1 MEAIASESDPLRGLR
16 VNIVTPYDLSVSGGV
31 NTHAAGLGRELQRRG
46 AAVLLFGPA
55 SHPNR
60 LPEGLPVIPCGPS
73 VPIPVAGSVARLAI
87 DPRIGAAMRRLLAE
101 HPCDVLHLHEPFV
114 PMTSFGALLFSRTAT
129 VGTFHL
135 TRERPHL
142 LYLFAQPV
150 VRPLAR
156 KLHAR
161 IAVSE
166 AARRTVAR
174 FLPGEYRIV
183 PNGIEYERFDGGP
196 RAGPAGQRIL
206 FLGRLEPRKGVLVAI
221 RAFAEVVRALP
232 QAELVIAGDGPLRA
246 AAEAIVRELGVTEA
260 VRFAGPVRESEL
272 PDAYRSAD
280 VFCAPATGNE
290 SFGLVLAEAMAAG
303 TPVVASV
310 NPGYAAVVEDGTSGI
325 LVPPGD
331 HRALAAAML
340 EVLRDPGLWRSLSEG
355 GRQRARRFAWSV
367 LADEILAVYHEAA
380 LRAGRP
386 LPLERTPAPAV

>member
-1 MEAIASESDPLRGLR
+1 MAAVASEPDSLRGLR

-31 NTHAAGLGRELQRRG
+31 NTHVTGLGRELQRRG

-55 SHPNR
+55 SDPHR
-60 LPEGLPVIPCGPS
+60 LPEGVPTIPCGPS

-87 DPRIGAAMRRLLAE
+87 DPRIGAAMRRLLSE

-114 PMTSFGALLFSRTAT
+114 PMTSFGALLFSRTVT

-142 LYLFAQPV
+142 LYFFAQPI

-174 FLPGEYRIV
+174 FVPGEYRIV

-196 RAGPAGQRIL
+196 RSRPSGQRVL

-221 RAFAEVVRALP
+221 RAFAEVARALP
-232 QAELVIAGDGPLRA
+232 QAELVIAGDGPLRP
-246 AAEAIVRELGVTEA
+246 AAERLARELGVAGA
-260 VRFAGPVRESEL
+260 VHFAGPVRECEL
-272 PDAYRSAD
+272 PKAYRSAD
-280 VFCAPATGNE
+280 LFCAPATGNE
-290 SFGLVLAEAMAAG
+290 SFGLVLVEAMAAG
-303 TPVVASV
+303 TPVVASA
-310 NPGYAAVVEDGTSGI
+310 NPGYAAVVEDGRSGV

-340 EVLRDPGLWRSLSEG
+340 QVLSDVRLWRSLSEG
-355 GRQRARRFAWSV
+355 GRERARRFAWAV
-367 LADEILAVYHEAA
+367 LADEVLRVYQEAA
-380 LRAGRP
+380 VRAGRP
-386 LPLERTPAPAV
+386 LPLARTPAPAV